1 MPVKIKDLKLGK
13 WFTLKPIAEPKETQV
28 YIKRE
33 YDRTEKKYYCEKWWD
48 VSDGRYFSGDREV
61 YVDFIF

>member
-1 MPVKIKDLKLGK
+1 MPKLKDIKPGK
-13 WFTLKPIAEPKETQV
+13 WFTLRNIPEPKETQV

-33 YDRTEKKYYCEKWWD
+33 YDRAEKKYWCEKWWD